1 MLLEVLFAPEISLR
15 GEDRRVSQEE
25 LDLFDFAAR
34 SMAQLRTSPTQIVW
48 SDLIQLCSF
57 GTPPN
62 DVPDDVLGNAFTP
75 RRSVSADGPEDP
87 ALANLG
93 RHYPAIDRLLNP
105 QGHAHRSHTAALSDQ
120 VDNSPV
126 SLPDLHVFHVQ
137 G

>member
-1 MLLEVLFAPEISLR
+1 MP
-15 GEDRRVSQEE
+15 QEE

-34 SMAQLRTSPTQIVW
+34 GMAQLRTSPTQIVW
-48 SDLIQLCSF
+48 SDVIQLCSF

-93 RHYPAIDRLLNP
+93 RHYPAIDRLLNDFARRRFP
-105 QGHAHRSHTAALSDQ
+105 ALLAHARGLHA
-120 VDNSPV
+120 VDMHKVEQPSG
-126 SLPDLHVFHVQ
+126 SRHAVQ
-137 G
+137 